1 MNQLTDEFRAANDI
15 ENRTRVQ
22 LFALIRRS
30 NVPGR
35 GKRRN
40 RTLTGTFL
48 AISRISVRHG
58 YSILL
63 FAVVIAT
70 ESVRAQIIIEGTVQ
84 LPKPSYDRGLN
95 QRYATS
101 NDIPMAPTNP
111 PAAVVYLEGDF
122 RSQLNSKS
130 PAQMAQKNIAFA
142 PDLLPVLIGTSVD
155 FPNMDDTYHNVFSYS
170 KTKRFDLGRY
180 RKDEKP
186 TTVVFDKP
194 GVVTIHCEIHERMR
208 GTILVLETPHFQK
221 TDTAGRYRLEHLPAG
236 NYLLKAWVAG
246 DDVRQRPVEL
256 KAGMTLHVDF
266 PAK

>member
-1 MNQLTDEFRAANDI
+1 MQ
-15 ENRTRVQ
+15 
-22 LFALIRRS
+22 
-30 NVPGR
+30 
-35 GKRRN
+35 
-40 RTLTGTFL
+40 
-48 AISRISVRHG
+48 
-58 YSILL
+58 
-63 FAVVIAT
+63 
-70 ESVRAQIIIEGTVQ
+70 AQIVIEGTVQ

-95 QRYATS
+95 QRYNAS
-101 NDIPMAPTNP
+101 ADVALAPTNP

-122 RSQLNSKS
+122 RSALATAPKS
-130 PAQMAQKNIAFA
+130 PGQVAQKNIAFA
-142 PDLLPVLIGTSVD
+142 PDLLPVLVGTAVE

-194 GVVTIHCEIHERMR
+194 GAVTIHCEIHERMR
-208 GTILVLETPHFQK
+208 GTILVLETPYFQK
-221 TDTAGRYRLEHLPAG
+221 TDTAGKYRLEHVPAG
-236 NYLLKAWVAG
+236 SYVLKAWVAG